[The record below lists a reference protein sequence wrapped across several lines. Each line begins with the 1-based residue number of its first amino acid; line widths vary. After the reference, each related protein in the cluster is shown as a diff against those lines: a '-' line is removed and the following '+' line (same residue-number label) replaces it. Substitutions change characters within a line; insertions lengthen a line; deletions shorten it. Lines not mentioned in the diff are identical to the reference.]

1 MSKNKINFTTKP
13 ELWFPTA
20 IFETQ
25 LDQSSQEIIN
35 KEVFDYLDPYLKNKK
50 LSQTNIIITETDMH
64 EDKKTK
70 TLNDFLNRA
79 VFEYLKFFNLEH
91 YDFYISGCWANVS
104 RSNFAHYNHSHQNNF
119 VSGVYYVQTTKDKSD
134 KIHFNDPREQNKVL
148 LPKPSKQTKLNSTG
162 AVCNAIPGI
171 AYLFPSWLRH
181 EVPVNTSSEERISV
195 AFNAMFKDFK
205 KMTPPGFVTSKLD

>member
-20 IFETQ
+20 IIETQ

-79 VFEYLKFFNLEH
+79 IFEYLKFFNLEH

-104 RSNFAHYNHSHQNNF
+104 RSNFAH
-119 VSGVYYVQTTKDKSD
+119 
-134 KIHFNDPREQNKVL
+134 
-148 LPKPSKQTKLNSTG
+148 
-162 AVCNAIPGI
+162 
-171 AYLFPSWLRH
+171 
-181 EVPVNTSSEERISV
+181 
-195 AFNAMFKDFK
+195 
-205 KMTPPGFVTSKLD
+205 